1 MKRQFKGMKNAPWK
15 RARYSFTEIAK
26 VVGMFAAAGTLG
38 FALGAPLANLCF
50 DMVGNYNIAFIAFAC
65 MMIFV
70 TVAMQFVVS
79 AARKDRKIIE
89 DRMQAEQ

>member
-15 RARYSFTEIAK
+15 RARYSFTEI
-26 VVGMFAAAGTLG
+26 
-38 FALGAPLANLCF
+38 LCSP
-50 DMVGNYNIAFIAFAC
+50 AFAC

-79 AARKDRKIIE
+79 AAKKDRKIIE